1 MKKTFIFACAVVC
14 PLLFSQSAF
23 AEFDYFKTDGSF
35 KRFSVSA
42 GWLHA
47 APQGDANALKNTTAI
62 KDGTVADNGS
72 VRVSTV
78 REVIDP
84 NQDQAVIDRVNSAL
98 GLLALISPDGENTDL
113 ANTTLG
119 NISGTSTING
129 LESWTSAGT
138 GLESDDVDTVGLLFN
153 YYLDDNWSV
162 EFKAG
167 VPPKVDIM
175 GKGQVFAP
183 LTAVVSPS
191 GEAGQL
197 VGEFDIKKDIPITD
211 LEQGSGVASTARAW
225 LPAAGI
231 QYQFGQSGVNK
242 FRPYV
247 VAGVMYAYFNDIE
260 LNDGIRQDLERAG
273 DQIQNIKDGKAGAA
287 LENLKSSSG
296 MHVDV
301 DAESAFAPIL
311 TIGATY
317 DFNDR
322 WFGVGSLSYAKLD
335 SETTITVKNDAGEE
349 LIRSKSNLDID
360 PYISYLGVGYRF

>member
-1 MKKTFIFACAVVC
+1 MKKTFIFACAVVS
-14 PLLFSQSAF
+14 PLLFSQAAF

-78 REVIDP
+78 REDIDP
-84 NQDQAVIDRVNSAL
+84 DQDAVTLGAVN
-98 GLLALISPDGENTDL
+98 GLLGILPANTDL
-113 ANTTLG
+113 GALG
-119 NISGTSTING
+119 ASGTTKVNG

-183 LTAVVSPS
+183 FTGEVTAS
-191 GEAGQL
+191 G
-197 VGEFDIKKDIPITD
+197 VGSGLPEFDIKKDIPITD

-273 DQIQNIKDGKAGAA
+273 DQIQNIKEGKAGAA

>member
-78 REVIDP
+78 REVLDP
-84 NQDQAVIDRVNSAL
+84 DQDAVTLGAVN
-98 GLLALISPDGENTDL
+98 GLLGILPANTDL
-113 ANTTLG
+113 GALG
-119 NISGTSTING
+119 ASGTTKVNG